1 MINLA
6 YVVNSLVFAAIGV
19 AVFILA
25 FVILDLLT
33 PYKLWQEIVVKQ
45 NRALAQLIAG
55 AAVGIGIIIAAAI
68 HG

>member
-1 MINLA
+1 MVNLA
-6 YVVNSLVFAAIGV
+6 YVVNSLVFAGIGV
-19 AVFILA
+19 AVFILS
-25 FVILDLLT
+25 FVILDFLT

-55 AAVGIGIIIAAAI
+55 AAIGIGFIIAAAI

>member
-1 MINLA
+1 MVNLA
-6 YVVNSLVFAAIGV
+6 YVVNSLVFAGIGV
-19 AVFILA
+19 AVFILS

-55 AAVGIGIIIAAAI
+55 AAIGIGFIIAAAI